1 MSTLP
6 LNYRVLSATIL
17 MIGILRIQR
26 KFEPYKTE
34 SNNRLEFNEIITG
47 TFTIYATM
55 IYQDEENNQPA
66 IDFIV
71 FWLGKFLVNLKQMYI
86 VILVNLRFLLLWLH
100 YMLGAQKYSFMKKIS
115 KIIGII
121 VLIKINFKEV
131 KNIKVSF
138 HIFNRTTSKLINY
151 DNISYQRSQFSNL
164 LKFIHNAQTND

>member
-17 MIGILRIQR
+17 MIGILRIQKR
-26 KFEPYKTE
+26 FNPYKTE

-55 IYQDEENNQPA
+55 IYQDEENNQPT

-71 FWLGKFLVNLKQMYI
+71 FWLGKYLANIKLNI
-86 VILVNLRFLLLWLH
+86 VILANIRFLLLWLH
-100 YMLGAQKYSFMKKIS
+100 YMLGTQKYSFMKKIS

-121 VLIKINFKEV
+121 LLIKINFKEV

-138 HIFNRTTSKLINY
+138 WLT
-151 DNISYQRSQFSNL
+151 
-164 LKFIHNAQTND
+164 